1 MNEAKFVIDTLG
13 NLQYSSTFT
22 AGTFELTNDSNSQ
35 DIVSITLDLSSAI
48 FPDLVFDP
56 LGNAGDTT
64 AKGFSFDNAN
74 DAGNTV
80 AISNYPFN
88 SAATPF
94 SSLRDGGYDVMKL
107 DFDSF
112 EPGQTLKFSVDVDP
126 TSIKGAGDPGPS
138 DSGSISG
145 LELVGAT
152 ITVKFADDSELT
164 GQVYRTPGS
173 EVASEVTLSAA
184 PQAAPEITAVGF
196 DGSATVGDANQTIKI
211 TGTPGAEV
219 SVLILE
225 GGLYTEAN
233 GGNDID
239 PFEANRAIAVNEL
252 TATVGANGTVDVP
265 VTLTYSDVDGSGGL
279 NYIVAKYQG
288 SNSAVTAPVVLE
300 YTPGGTTDP
309 GDVTDPTAPTATL
322 NTVNISKLENG
333 AAPASF
339 TITYSDDQ
347 GINTGTIDANDLL
360 VTAPNGAQMAVS
372 LVNVDNAGNGTP
384 RTA

>member
-1 MNEAKFVIDTLG
+1 MNEAKFTIDTLG

-22 AGTFELTNDSNSQ
+22 AGTFELTNNSNSQ

-64 AKGFSFDNAN
+64 AKGFSFDSAS

-80 AISNYPFN
+80 AISNYPYN
-88 SAATPF
+88 SAAAPF
-94 SSLRDGGYDVMKL
+94 SSLRDGGYDVMKI

-112 EPGQTLKFSVDVDP
+112 GPGQTLKFSVDVDP

-164 GQVYRTPGS
+164 GQVYRSPGS
-173 EVASEVTLSAA
+173 EVASEVTLAAA
-184 PQAAPEITAVGF
+184 PQAAPEIAAIGF

-211 TGTPGAEV
+211 TGTPGSEV

-265 VTLTYSDVDGSGGL
+265 VTLTHSNVDGSGGL

-288 SNSAVTAPVVLE
+288 ANSAVTSPVVLE
-300 YTPGGTTDP
+300 YTPGMTTNP
-309 GDVTDPTAPTATL
+309 GANTDLTAPTAVL
-322 NTVNISKLENG
+322 NTTAHTKNAQGVAPLEF
-333 AAPASF
+333 S
-339 TITYSDDQ
+339 ITYSDDQ
-347 GINTGTIDANDLL
+347 AINA
-360 VTAPNGAQMAVS
+360 
-372 LVNVDNAGNGTP
+372 
-384 RTA
+384 